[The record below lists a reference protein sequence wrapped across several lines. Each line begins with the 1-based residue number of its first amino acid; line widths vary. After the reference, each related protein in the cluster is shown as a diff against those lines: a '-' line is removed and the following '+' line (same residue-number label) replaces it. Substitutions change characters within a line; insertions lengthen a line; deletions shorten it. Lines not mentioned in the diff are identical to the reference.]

1 MSVTSYRDMFQM
13 VLQSRDN
20 LLIAWVGRIIVFLN
34 LFNELLAIHFLTQYQ
49 KGESMNTIRY
59 GIFPSE

>member
-13 VLQSRDN
+13 VLQSGDN
-20 LLIAWVGRIIVFLN
+20 LSIAWVSRIIVLLN

-49 KGESMNTIRY
+49 KGESMNTIR
-59 GIFPSE
+59 